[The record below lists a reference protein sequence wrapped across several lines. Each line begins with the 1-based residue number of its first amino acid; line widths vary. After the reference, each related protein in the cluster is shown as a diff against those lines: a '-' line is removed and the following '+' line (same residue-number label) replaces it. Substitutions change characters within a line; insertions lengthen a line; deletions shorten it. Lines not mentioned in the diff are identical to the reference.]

1 MSQLLQKQIITVPYT
16 NAVLRNIKTL
26 NDGIVTLRAD
36 GLNLPDFAKLSIL
49 KDLVLELGKQV
60 SAEYISDVVVLILQQ
75 GKSVTLNEYDN
86 RLLLNLEN
94 SSVYSSNDKR
104 YTPDT
109 GDLIWTNETI
119 TITNTSDNISIILVI
134 DFKEFLLWLN
144 FIQKN

>member
-1 MSQLLQKQIITVPYT
+1 MSQLLQKQIITIPYT

-26 NDGIVTLRAD
+26 NDGIVALRVD
-36 GLNLPDFAKLSIL
+36 GVNLPEFAKLSVF

-75 GKSVTLNEYDN
+75 GKSLTLNETDN
-86 RLLLNLEN
+86 RLILNLEN
-94 SSVYSSNDKR
+94 SSVYSNNDKR

-134 DFKEFLLWLN
+134 DFKEFIL
-144 FIQKN
+144 

>member
-1 MSQLLQKQIITVPYT
+1 MSQLLQKQIITIPYT

-26 NDGIVTLRAD
+26 NDGIVALRVD
-36 GLNLPDFAKLSIL
+36 GVNLPEFAKLSVF

-75 GKSVTLNEYDN
+75 GKSLTLNETDN
-86 RLLLNLEN
+86 RLILNLEN
-94 SSVYSSNDKR
+94 SSVYSNNDKR

-134 DFKEFLLWLN
+134 DFKEFILWLN
-144 FIQKN
+144 FIQNN

>member
-134 DFKEFLLWLN
+134 DFKEFLL
-144 FIQKN
+144 

>member
-1 MSQLLQKQIITVPYT
+1 MSQLLQKQIITIPYT

-26 NDGIVTLRAD
+26 NDYVLLRSD
-36 GLNLPDFAKLSIL
+36 GVNLPEFAKLSVF

-60 SAEYISDVVVLILQQ
+60 SAEFISDVGILILKQ
-75 GKSVTLNEYDN
+75 GKSLTLNETDN
-86 RLLLNLEN
+86 RLILNLEN
-94 SSVYSSNDKR
+94 SSVYSNNDKR

-134 DFKEFLLWLN
+134 DFREFLL
-144 FIQKN
+144 

>member
-1 MSQLLQKQIITVPYT
+1 MSQLLQKQIITIPYT

-26 NDGIVTLRAD
+26 NDGVVALRVD
-36 GLNLPDFAKLSIL
+36 GVNLPEFAKLSVF

-60 SAEYISDVVVLILQQ
+60 SAEFISDVGILILKQ
-75 GKSVTLNEYDN
+75 GKSLTLNETDN
-86 RLLLNLEN
+86 RLILNLEN
-94 SSVYSSNDKR
+94 SSVYSNNDKR

-134 DFKEFLLWLN
+134 DFREFLL
-144 FIQKN
+144 